1 MEEVTIA
8 VKVFCSSERGQPR
21 CVKSESERSMKGH
34 SPPALHVGLPT
45 TGLSGWT
52 GGMRRR
58 GADACVRLARAALRP
73 RGGDVGVAQ
82 GVDRKLAQVKTPLS
96 GRCRMPRWEHAPR
109 DPPRAGAISRIVSH
123 LTGARGERSGG
134 HGRCHSCVGTLGTR
148 TSGPSSGVGLREFAS
163 SASTYAP
170 DDDETDDMMVETLPV
185 ITAEDVKLQS
195 TRDTADV
202 LRIYK
207 VVRAIRNRGH
217 FAARLDPLGRS
228 LGPLKEG
235 YELMEST
242 VPEDGADIAK
252 LLNGFPNDL
261 YLRGRKVNVGQ
272 YLGLHDPSPEK
283 QFFLGNECKSL
294 DPDGRAQWW
303 TVEELM
309 TRLRA
314 VYCGTLSAEFNHLA
328 SVHKK
333 DWLRRQ
339 LEGHVRDD
347 GGVASTGTFIFI
359 SVRAIGMTSCF
370 VNRWRDQSGPRAPRP
385 TRGGATAHARGQA
398 IGAQAARQGGP
409 PRGFLGAQLSI
420 RETVRSGRRR
430 DAHTG
435 FASHRRI
442 RGGG

>member
-1 MEEVTIA
+1 M
-8 VKVFCSSERGQPR
+8 
-21 CVKSESERSMKGH
+21 
-34 SPPALHVGLPT
+34 
-45 TGLSGWT
+45 
-52 GGMRRR
+52 
-58 GADACVRLARAALRP
+58 
-73 RGGDVGVAQ
+73 
-82 GVDRKLAQVKTPLS
+82 
-96 GRCRMPRWEHAPR
+96 
-109 DPPRAGAISRIVSH
+109 
-123 LTGARGERSGG
+123 
-134 HGRCHSCVGTLGTR
+134 
-148 TSGPSSGVGLREFAS
+148 
-163 SASTYAP
+163 
-170 DDDETDDMMVETLPV
+170 
-185 ITAEDVKLQS
+185 ITAEDVELQS

-283 QFFLGNECKSL
+283 RFFLGNECKSL
-294 DPDGRAQWW
+294 DPDGRRQWW

-333 DWLRRQ
+333 DWLRKAAR
-339 LEGHVRDD
+339 GTRARRRR
-347 GGVASTGTFIFI
+347 GGVNRCVYRSLAFFFPTGDLLTCVCVITWRI
-359 SVRAIGMTSCF
+359 RLTCF
-370 VNRWRDQSGPRAPRP
+370 YFQARGEGARSSRP
-385 TRGGATAHARGQA
+385 TRGWQATHARG
-398 IGAQAARQGGP
+398 
-409 PRGFLGAQLSI
+409 
-420 RETVRSGRRR
+420 
-430 DAHTG
+430 
-435 FASHRRI
+435 
-442 RGGG
+442 

>member
-1 MEEVTIA
+1 MRA
-8 VKVFCSSERGQPR
+8 
-21 CVKSESERSMKGH
+21 
-34 SPPALHVGLPT
+34 
-45 TGLSGWT
+45 
-52 GGMRRR
+52 MRRA
-58 GADACVRLARAALRP
+58 GANAVARLASSALRGGRRVGFAPEEGIRSNCASQSP
-73 RGGDVGVAQ
+73 R
-82 GVDRKLAQVKTPLS
+82 TPAPS
-96 GRCRMPRWEHAPR
+96 GEPARCRMPRWERAAR
-109 DPPRAGAISRIVSH
+109 GDRPRAGSTSRALAH
-123 LTGARGERSGG
+123 RADERARDGGASGG
-134 HGRCHSCVGTLGTR
+134 WR
-148 TSGPSSGVGLREFAS
+148 GLREFAS
-163 SASTYAP
+163 SVASGASGDGGGGATSPSSEDDASGAETAP
-170 DDDETDDMMVETLPV
+170 M
-185 ITAEDVKLQS
+185 ITAEDVELQS

-283 QFFLGNECKSL
+283 RFFLGNECKSL
-294 DPDGRAQWW
+294 DPDGRRQWW

-347 GGVASTGTFIFI
+347 GGVASTGGE
-359 SVRAIGMTSCF
+359 VRF
-370 VNRWRDQSGPRAPRP
+370 
-385 TRGGATAHARGQA
+385 
-398 IGAQAARQGGP
+398 
-409 PRGFLGAQLSI
+409 FY
-420 RETVRSGRRR
+420 
-430 DAHTG
+430 
-435 FASHRRI
+435 
-442 RGGG
+442 

>member
-1 MEEVTIA
+1 
-8 VKVFCSSERGQPR
+8 
-21 CVKSESERSMKGH
+21 
-34 SPPALHVGLPT
+34 
-45 TGLSGWT
+45 
-52 GGMRRR
+52 
-58 GADACVRLARAALRP
+58 
-73 RGGDVGVAQ
+73 
-82 GVDRKLAQVKTPLS
+82 
-96 GRCRMPRWEHAPR
+96 
-109 DPPRAGAISRIVSH
+109 
-123 LTGARGERSGG
+123 
-134 HGRCHSCVGTLGTR
+134 
-148 TSGPSSGVGLREFAS
+148 
-163 SASTYAP
+163 
-170 DDDETDDMMVETLPV
+170 V

-314 VYCGTLSAEFNHLA
+314 VYCGTLSAELNHLA

-359 SVRAIGMTSCF
+359 SV
-370 VNRWRDQSGPRAPRP
+370 
-385 TRGGATAHARGQA
+385 GQ
-398 IGAQAARQGGP
+398 
-409 PRGFLGAQLSI
+409 L
-420 RETVRSGRRR
+420 V
-430 DAHTG
+430 
-435 FASHRRI
+435 
-442 RGGG
+442 